1 MAGNPFGGNLF
12 PFMKI
17 LSTLLLLLFFLSAC
31 NNTGT
36 DRNDD
41 GQAGKDPATPVIN
54 YALISTYPHDT
65 TAYTE
70 GLLVHNGQLYE
81 STGSPENMP
90 QTRSLFGV
98 LDTTTGKISKK
109 AELDRNKYFGEGI
122 VFLNDKVFQLTY
134 QTNIGFIYDAKT
146 FRRLGEFNFPGREG
160 WGMTTDS
167 ISLIMSDGTNNL
179 YFLDPSDFKTVK
191 KLAVE
196 NEKGAVMKIN
206 ELEYINNYIYA
217 NIYETNTVMK
227 IDPSTGK
234 VTGMIDLS
242 SLANE
247 AKSRYPGSMET
258 NGIAYDPATQKIY
271 ITGKMWPTL
280 YGILFAH

>member
-1 MAGNPFGGNLF
+1 MKLLSAFLLHLF
-12 PFMKI
+12 I
-17 LSTLLLLLFFLSAC
+17 LTAC
-31 NNTGT
+31 NNSDT
-36 DRNDD
+36 DGNDK
-41 GQAGKDPATPVIN
+41 GLTSENPTTPAIN
-54 YALISTYPHDT
+54 YALIITYPHDT
-65 TAYTE
+65 TSYTE
-70 GLLVHNGQLYE
+70 GLLVHNGQLFE

-90 QTRSLFGV
+90 QTRSLFGT
-98 LDTTTGKISKK
+98 LDTITGKISKK

-134 QTNIGFIYDAKT
+134 QTRIGFIYDAKT
-146 FRRLGEFNFPGREG
+146 FRKLGEFSFPGREG

-179 YFLDPSDFKTVK
+179 YFLDPVDFKTVK
-191 KLAVE
+191 KLEVE
-196 NEKGAVMKIN
+196 NEKGPVMKIN

-217 NIYETNTVMK
+217 NIYETNSVIK

-234 VTGMIDLS
+234 VAGLIDLT

-247 AKSRYPGSMET
+247 AKSRYPGSMEI
-258 NGIAYDPATQKIY
+258 NGIAYDPVSHRIY